1 MQPIKSKTIRSQ
13 PATVE
18 QAGAIENHRCLNI
31 FKPLPRTLD
40 SAFNLDGAQ
49 QRSEFSHVDAR
60 SVTHLFTFFESLGGV
75 QSILQHHRDHDRSWG
90 LDSRFVNVFERASR
104 EPARL
109 IALKQTGL
117 GSIRSTRRA
126 FQRLAQPCRDSQ
138 FLYHNLWGLPIL
150 ADLDGSARRIG
161 VLHSDWPTLDNELET
176 ASGLLDGL
184 LCVSRSLV
192 AKAQAA
198 FPRFGSDRIQFLP
211 YPVNAPTS
219 VMQKVSE
226 KSEPPLKE
234 AGVTIGFC
242 GRLQRTQ
249 KRIDRLRG
257 VMEGLRAAGVRCR
270 LEILGAGPE
279 EPWLRRDLSGF
290 DNVVWHGL
298 RRGEEYW
305 QILASW
311 DVILFVSDYEGLPIA
326 MLEALSLGV
335 LPIYPRIGSGGD
347 DYVGS
352 VAAELL
358 YTPSPAGTQEAAI
371 RTVIQLVQ
379 SRPEHRQALRQL
391 ARKAS
396 APHSMANYFGVVSRF
411 CQTVAALPR
420 VSSEKF
426 HPRTFR
432 WADHLPYAVLERVC
446 RSEFFVRPI
455 AMEGTTHS

>member
-1 MQPIKSKTIRSQ
+1 MKSRKILSQ
-13 PATVE
+13 TATLE
-18 QAGAIENHRCLNI
+18 QFGSLENHRCLNI

-49 QRSEFSHVDAR
+49 QTSEFSHVDAR
-60 SVTHLFTFFESLGGV
+60 SVTHLLTFFESLGGV
-75 QSILQHHRDHDRSWG
+75 QSVLQHHRDHDRSWG
-90 LDSRFVNVFERASR
+90 LDSRFVNVFEAASR
-104 EPARL
+104 EPARM

-126 FQRLAQPCRDSQ
+126 FQRLAQPCRGSQ
-138 FLYHNLWGLPIL
+138 FLYHNLWGLPIF
-150 ADLDGSARRIG
+150 ADLDGSAQRIG

-192 AKAQAA
+192 AKAHAA
-198 FPRFGSDRIQFLP
+198 FPSFGKERIQFLP
-211 YPVNAPTS
+211 YPVNVPAS
-219 VMQKVSE
+219 IMQRVSTKPE
-226 KSEPPLKE
+226 KPLE
-234 AGVTIGFC
+234 DAGLTIGFC

-257 VMEGLRAAGVRCR
+257 VMEGLRAAGVKCR

-279 EPWLRRDLSGF
+279 ESWLRRDLSGF
-290 DNVVWHGL
+290 DNIVWHGL

-347 DYVGS
+347 DYVES
-352 VAAELL
+352 VTADLL
-358 YTPSPAGTQEAAI
+358 YTPSTAGTQEAAVK
-371 RTVIQLVQ
+371 TAIQLVQ

-396 APHSMANYFGVVSRF
+396 APHSMANYFSVVSSF

-420 VSSEKF
+420 VSSDRF
-426 HPRTFR
+426 YPRAFR
-432 WADHLPYAVLERVC
+432 WADHLPYAVLERLC
-446 RSEFFVRPI
+446 RDEFFVRPLVMGE
-455 AMEGTTHS
+455 ADQC